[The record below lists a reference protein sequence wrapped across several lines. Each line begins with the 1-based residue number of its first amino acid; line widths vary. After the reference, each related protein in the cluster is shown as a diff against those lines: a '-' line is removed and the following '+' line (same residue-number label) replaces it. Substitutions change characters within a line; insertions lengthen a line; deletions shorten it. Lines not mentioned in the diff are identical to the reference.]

1 MNYFVFQKEMENNAY
16 DPVKDEIKILLN
28 DGKLTDIAQASD
40 NFNISALS
48 KPVKKILFICTFF
61 LIYVEILI
69 SFLIF
74 NYK

>member
-48 KPVKKILFICTFF
+48 KPVKKFYLFAP
-61 LIYVEILI
+61 
-69 SFLIF
+69 SF
-74 NYK
+74 

>member
-1 MNYFVFQKEMENNAY
+1 MENNAY

-48 KPVKKILFICTFF
+48 KPVKKFYLFAP
-61 LIYVEILI
+61 
-69 SFLIF
+69 SF
-74 NYK
+74 